1 MTTDSA
7 WNSKPPSESFPTDNQ
22 PIALTAAIVQ
32 SLMMIFRQSLLALS
46 LLLGIV
52 LLPSLSGQTVE
63 NYKLSPNDLLDF
75 RVFQEPDLDGV
86 IRVSGDGTA
95 IFPLVGPVPVAG
107 KSIGEATDLVSAR
120 LRDGYLVHPQVSI
133 TVRQYAKKLFTVL
146 GEVQKPGSYDMQGL
160 QEITLIQAIGMA
172 GGYTKIADAGNVTIK
187 HVDNGVEKVQKY
199 NAKKMA
205 GGKATT
211 AIMIRQG
218 DVITVGESL
227 F

>member
-1 MTTDSA
+1 
-7 WNSKPPSESFPTDNQ
+7 
-22 PIALTAAIVQ
+22 
-32 SLMMIFRQSLLALS
+32 MMIFKNPARAICL
-46 LLLGIV
+46 LLLGIMTV
-52 LLPSLSGQTVE
+52 TMLGAQTVE
-63 NYKLSPNDLLDF
+63 NYKLSANDLLDF

-107 KSIGEATDLVSAR
+107 HSIGEATQMVAAR
-120 LRDGYLVHPQVSI
+120 LHDGYLVHPQVSI

-160 QEITLIQAIGMA
+160 QEITLLQAVGMA
-172 GGYTKIADAGNVTIK
+172 GGYTKIADPGNVTIK
-187 HVDNGVEKVQKY
+187 RLEDGKEKVQRY

-205 GGKATT
+205 SGKGST
-211 AIMIRQG
+211 AIMIHQG